1 VLASR
6 PSNERGR
13 PVLTQVMTPN
23 TIIVIGTSAG
33 GVLALRTLIER
44 FDANW
49 PVSVFITIHTGK
61 NRSLM
66 PDILNQS
73 SPARAAFAEHQK
85 SFNRGIYFAPPDR
98 HLIIGQSS
106 TFLSA
111 GPKENHTR
119 PAIDPMFRSA
129 AQHHGANV
137 IGVLLTGYL
146 CDGVNGLYDIQR
158 SGGTTIVQDPI
169 SAEIPD
175 IPRNA
180 LLRLKPDYVLPLTE
194 IPNAIDQHLNQE
206 EGVKGT
212 RRRP

>member
-1 VLASR
+1 
-6 PSNERGR
+6 
-13 PVLTQVMTPN
+13 MIPN
-23 TIIVIGTSAG
+23 TIVVIGTSAG
-33 GVLALRTLIER
+33 GVLALRTLVER
-44 FDANW
+44 FDPSW

-66 PDILNQS
+66 PEILNKS
-73 SPARAAFAEHQK
+73 SPVHAAFAEHQK
-85 SFNRGIYFAPPDR
+85 GFNRGVYFAPPDR

-106 TFLSA
+106 TFLGA

-129 AQHHGANV
+129 AQHHGPDV
-137 IGVLLTGYL
+137 IGILLTGYL
-146 CDGVNGLYDIQR
+146 FDGVNGLYEIQR
-158 SGGTTIVQDPI
+158 FGGTTIVQDPM

-180 LLRLKPDYVLPLTE
+180 LLRLKPDYVVPLTD
-194 IPNAIDQHLNQE
+194 IPKVIEQHLNQE
-206 EGVKGT
+206 KGAKET